1 MGFVEGHLTASILE
15 FRTGTRLTQLLLK
28 NRIKTRWRVV
38 CFPSSKGKCTGKCV
52 HLQAVGYSAAELW
65 LLRMSLPLVP
75 CCVMYRV
82 FRLESSR
89 LQRWHACCYVLLNI
103 LLGIT
108 LSLAISLEPSY
119 LLFAYAAI
127 VKGHHSWWCLPFT
140 GQNCDLYTMTK
151 VLCKCVSLCYHYCAA
166 TCVILIPV
174 CVHWLFWFLPW
185 PWWPCASSLQWQNV
199 TSI

>member
-1 MGFVEGHLTASILE
+1 MWNQSGKAGDWLHNRRDVCIPVGFVEGHLTASVLE

-108 LSLAISLEPSY
+108 HSFIGNFSWTFLFVICICSNCQRPSQLMVLTIHRPELWPIY
-119 LLFAYAAI
+119 NDQNI
-127 VKGHHSWWCLPFT
+127 V
-140 GQNCDLYTMTK
+140 
-151 VLCKCVSLCYHYCAA
+151 
-166 TCVILIPV
+166 
-174 CVHWLFWFLPW
+174 
-185 PWWPCASSLQWQNV
+185 
-199 TSI
+199 